1 MGGDHKCPLCSAT
14 FTRPQH
20 VGRHLRAHTGD
31 RPYECKECPLRFARS
46 DLLSRHVNKAHPKPN
61 GVSDNSKNDKKAR
74 RRSSVSTTASNSSSA
89 SVPPAPPPVATRIN
103 GAPAATL
110 LPISATHA
118 PVAPDPT
125 LFQAQR
131 MYPNHPLLQT
141 NNVPVWSSGHLDLGG
156 STGLNLADSY
166 GLPLDLGALSSQAF
180 SQSYGSAPMRLSG
193 SDQGIVPSAYAS
205 TGATGGLASRGF
217 ELSMKKRACD
227 QCNHSKV
234 RCDFAEP
241 CARCSTRSIQCTYT
255 KPQRSRTLGYPS
267 TINTAS
273 STASQSPSSSIF
285 SSPAS
290 TTSPT
295 LGRSDSPT
303 NMFDLRRNSIPMAM
317 SAQSFLTSDALFAAN
332 LSRAANRPPVPDTD
346 WDGITRARGQGIT
359 ASNLAASQNPY
370 LTSPSNT
377 AGPGLAATPALTNST
392 SPAASDFTDITSS
405 ASASVPTQW
414 ALPHSSESAWA
425 FHPGIPSRSSSSE
438 HPSLS
443 SSLQTNGM
451 WAVDTSGDNSST
463 LGSALSEDEDTPTSD
478 GAKEDIHDHDRRRR
492 SSASVWASAFN
503 DMSIEDRA
511 NFTFDQSVDM
521 NVGFQP
527 QRHMS
532 LPEGNDGQFAQYG
545 LPTVDLNLW
554 KLFLEP
560 VALAT
565 PEQRAHDLDPITNQ
579 DTPRGISKSNSM
591 PDLTTPTTATASL
604 SSFPV
609 HHGPGGTTNTANMKT
624 PTVHGTHVPSEA
636 SMSKWKAQIQE
647 RHAAFN
653 MRLDPG
659 KTEKLPNPTFATGAQ
674 RQMRPQLHP
683 LMGSTALQQT
693 LAPERTLSFGPPAFD
708 PFGVLMTP
716 GVVLVKTPTKLL
728 SQESRPGNKR
738 QASQTL
744 VPDAAGKRSVFTVWR
759 DDDGATEE
767 KSSLSA
773 GSSAQ
778 QPPVIQPAS
787 TKQAA

>member
-61 GVSDNSKNDKKAR
+61 GAADNKNDKKAR
-74 RRSSVSTTASNSSSA
+74 RRSSVSTSVSNGP
-89 SVPPAPPPVATRIN
+89 SVSLPPAAQPVATRIN

-110 LPISATHA
+110 LPTSVPHA
-118 PVAPDPT
+118 PTGPDPT

-141 NNVPVWSSGHLDLGG
+141 NNAWSTGHLDLAG
-156 STGLNLADSY
+156 TGLSMADY
-166 GLPLDLGALSSQAF
+166 ALPLGDHLGAGTLGGHSGLSFTQP
-180 SQSYGSAPMRLSG
+180 YGSAPMRLSG
-193 SDQGIVPSAYAS
+193 SDQGIIPSAYSA
-205 TGATGGLASRGF
+205 GGLASRGF

-234 RCDFAEP
+234 RCDFADP
-241 CARCSTRSIQCTYT
+241 CVRCSNRSIQCTYT
-255 KPQRSRTLGYPS
+255 KPQRSRTMGFPS
-267 TINTAS
+267 AISTTS
-273 STASQSPSSSIF
+273 STASQSPSF

-303 NMFDLRRNSIPMAM
+303 NMFDIRRNSIPMAM

-332 LSRAANRPPVPDTD
+332 ASRAATRPPVPDPD
-346 WDGITRARGQGIT
+346 WDNMARGRGQSIT

-370 LTSPSNT
+370 VISPTTTT
-377 AGPGLAATPALTNST
+377 AAGLAPTPALTNST
-392 SPAASDFTDITSS
+392 SPASSDLADF
-405 ASASVPTQW
+405 ANSVNGGLPAQW
-414 ALPHSSESAWA
+414 TLPHSSESAWA
-425 FHPGIPSRSSSSE
+425 FHPGVPSRSSTSE
-438 HPSLS
+438 HASLS
-443 SSLQTNGM
+443 SSLQTSDL
-451 WAVDTSGDNSST
+451 WSGDNSST
-463 LGSALSEDEDTPTSD
+463 IGSAVSEDEDASD
-478 GAKEDIHDHDRRRR
+478 SAKEDDHDRRRR
-492 SSASVWASAFN
+492 SSASVWATAFN

-511 NFTFDQSVDM
+511 TQGLTFDQGVDM
-521 NVGFQP
+521 DVGFQP
-527 QRHMS
+527 QRHLS
-532 LPEGNDGQFAQYG
+532 LPEASDPQFAQYG

-565 PEQRAHDLDPITNQ
+565 PDQRSHDDLDPITYNQ

-591 PDLTTPTTATASL
+591 PDLTTPNAASASL

-609 HHGPGGTTNTANMKT
+609 PPPGAVGATPTASNMKT
-624 PTVHGTHVPSEA
+624 PTVNGAHAPSEA

-647 RHAAFN
+647 RHATFN
-653 MRLDPG
+653 MKLDPG
-659 KTEKLPNPTFATGAQ
+659 QKLQKPTFATGAQ
-674 RQMRPQLHP
+674 KQLRPHLHP
-683 LMGSTALQQT
+683 LMASTALQQT

-716 GVVLVKTPTKLL
+716 GVVLVKTPTKML
-728 SQESRPGNKR
+728 STQETRPGNKR

-744 VPDAAGKRSVFTVWR
+744 VPDAAGKRSVFTLGG
-759 DDDGATEE
+759 DDDGAHED
-767 KSSLSA
+767 KSSL
-773 GSSAQ
+773 Q
-778 QPPVIQPAS
+778 PPPVIKPAS